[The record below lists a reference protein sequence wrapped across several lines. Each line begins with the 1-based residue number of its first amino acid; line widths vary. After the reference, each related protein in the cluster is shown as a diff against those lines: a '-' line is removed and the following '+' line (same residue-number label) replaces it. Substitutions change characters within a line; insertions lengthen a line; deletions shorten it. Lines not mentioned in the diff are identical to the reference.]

1 MIVVCQAELVEA
13 KVDSWNLKPK
23 EIVMKQ
29 NHNYYVYIV
38 KCQDGSY
45 YTGITND
52 IERRIWQHNTGIN
65 IECYTY
71 SRRPVELKYVQHFQ
85 QVEEAIKWEK
95 QLKGWS
101 RKKKEALFKEDWEL
115 IKQLAKSDSSK
126 SNIIDPSTSCQ

>member
-23 EIVMKQ
+23 EIAMKQ

-126 SNIIDPSTSCQ
+126 SNIIDPSTSSG

>member
-1 MIVVCQAELVEA
+1 
-13 KVDSWNLKPK
+13 
-23 EIVMKQ
+23 MKQ

-126 SNIIDPSTSCQ
+126 SQGDVSKPFSTLRQAQGDSGCSESG